1 MTTRTDDEIRSSVSR
16 AYGNR
21 VRPVLEAANAPATA
35 EGAACCGPD
44 CCSTEAVAPL
54 KTIQLIDITPT
65 ATAEACCDI
74 TAGNDCCGPDAE
86 SEVQIVQIAKL
97 YARESIAD
105 LPSTVTDVA
114 FGCGNPTAIAAL
126 QPGETVLDL
135 GSGGGI
141 DCFLAAKMVGETGRV
156 FGVDMT
162 PEMVALAR
170 KNAGKVGATNVE
182 FRLGEIEH
190 LPIDANTVDVI
201 ISNCVINLSPDKDQ
215 VFREAF
221 RALKPG
227 GRLQVS
233 DVVWTK
239 PVPQEVKDDLEKWAG
254 CIAGAL
260 LESEYL
266 EKIGAAGF
274 DGVTSV
280 ATEYPGG
287 KGIASANVVAYK
299 PRA

>member
-1 MTTRTDDEIRSSVSR
+1 MTTQTPDQIREVVRQS
-16 AYGNR
+16 YGNR
-21 VRPVLEAANAPATA
+21 VRPVLDRLERPGTFEVLDLATA
-35 EGAACCGPD
+35 GGCCGSTAESSCGCGTSASDDACCGSETSED
-44 CCSTEAVAPL
+44 
-54 KTIQLIDITPT
+54 
-65 ATAEACCDI
+65 
-74 TAGNDCCGPDAE
+74 DAK
-86 SEVQIVQIAKL
+86 IVQIAGL
-97 YARESIAD
+97 YAKEDVAD
-105 LPSTVTDVA
+105 LPATVTDVS

-126 QPGETVLDL
+126 QPGEVVLDL

-141 DCFLAAKMVGETGRV
+141 DCFLAAKMVGPTGRV

-162 PEMVALAR
+162 GEMIALAR

-190 LPIDANTVDVI
+190 LPIEAGTVDVI
-201 ISNCVINLSPDKDQ
+201 ISNCVINLSPDKPQ

-221 RALKPG
+221 RVLRPG

-239 PVPQEVKDDLEKWAG
+239 PVPDSVKDDLEKWAG

-260 LESEYL
+260 VESDYL
-266 EKIGAAGF
+266 GHIATAGF
-274 DGVTSV
+274 SDITSV

-287 KGIASANVVAYK
+287 KGIASANVVAFK
-299 PRA
+299 R

>member
-1 MTTRTDDEIRSSVSR
+1 MSSPTDSEIRANVSKSY
-16 AYGNR
+16 ADR
-21 VRPVLEAANAPATA
+21 VRPVLNRADEIPLEVVAS
-35 EGAACCGPD
+35 GAACC
-44 CCSTEAVAPL
+44 STDAA
-54 KTIQLIDITPT
+54 D
-65 ATAEACCDI
+65 DS
-74 TAGNDCCGPDAE
+74 CCGADV
-86 SEVQIVQIAKL
+86 SEASTDVAITNIARL
-97 YARESIAD
+97 YAETDVTD

-126 QPGETVLDL
+126 KPGETILDL

-141 DCFLAAKMVGETGRV
+141 DCFLAAKMVGPTGHV
-156 FGVDMT
+156 YGVDMT
-162 PEMVALAR
+162 PEMIALAR

-190 LPIDANTVDVI
+190 LPLVDASVDVI

-221 RALKPG
+221 RVLRPG

-233 DVVWTK
+233 DIVWTK
-239 PVPQEVKDDLEKWAG
+239 PVPESVKNDLEAWAG

-260 LESEYL
+260 VEADYIA
-266 EKIGAAGF
+266 KINAAGF
-274 DGVTSV
+274 EKNTSD

-287 KGIASANVVAYK
+287 KGIASAAVVAYK
-299 PRA
+299 PR